1 MEFIYHNH
9 FKPAWWL
16 PGGHLQTLWSS
27 FKKRKFLF
35 KTVRERLILP
45 DKDFID
51 LDWVESNNSG
61 PIVVIMHG
69 LEGSIKSSY
78 VRGILSALKQHGF
91 RAVLMNFRGCSGEH
105 NHTSKAYHAGE
116 TSDFDFVVQTLH
128 QRYPSEKLAAIGFSL
143 GGNVLLKYLGET
155 HRNHLLSCAVAVSV
169 PFLLNRSAD
178 RMQAG
183 FSVIYQNKL
192 LALLRKKM
200 RNKNKFVP
208 LPVDV
213 NNIEKIKNFWQF
225 DTEITAKL
233 YNFKDANEYY
243 QQSSSAYYLSSIK
256 IPTLILHARND
267 PFLYADA
274 IPIQSALPACV
285 QLQLSKSG
293 GHVGF
298 VSGAIPGRARYWLE
312 EKIPDYIQNT
322 ICIKKM

>member
-1 MEFIYHNH
+1 MNVSN

-27 FKKRKFLF
+27 FKKRKILL

-45 DKDFID
+45 DEDFID

-61 PIVVIMHG
+61 PIVIVMHG

-78 VRGILSALKQHGF
+78 VRGILCALKENGF

-105 NHTSKAYHAGE
+105 NRTSKAYHAGE

-128 QRYPSEKLAAIGFSL
+128 KRYPLEKLVAIGFSL
-143 GGNVLLKYLGET
+143 GGNVLLKYIGET
-155 HRNHLLSCAVAVSV
+155 QKNNLLSCAVAVSV

-178 RMQAG
+178 RMQTG
-183 FSVIYQNKL
+183 FSIVYQKKL

-200 RNKNKFVP
+200 IDKNKISP
-208 LPVDV
+208 LPVDI
-213 NNIEKIKNFWQF
+213 NSIENFKNFWQF
-225 DTEITAKL
+225 DAEVTARL
-233 YNFKDANEYY
+233 YGFKDASEYY
-243 QQSSSAYYLSSIK
+243 KKSSSAYYLSSIK

-274 IPIQSALPACV
+274 IPLQSALPSCV

-298 VSGAIPGRARYWLE
+298 VAGSLPWRERYWLE
-312 EKIPDYIQNT
+312 EKIPDYIKNI
-322 ICIKKM
+322 ICIKK

>member
-1 MEFIYHNH
+1 MNVSHY
-9 FKPAWWL
+9 KPAWWL

-27 FKKRKFLF
+27 FKRRKFSL
-35 KTVRERLILP
+35 KTVRERFILP

-51 LDWVESNNSG
+51 LDWVESENNNSG
-61 PIVVIMHG
+61 PIVIVMHG

-78 VRGILSALKQHGF
+78 VRGILSALKHSGF

-105 NHTSKAYHAGE
+105 NHTTKAYHAGE
-116 TSDFDFVVQTLH
+116 TGDFDFLIQTLH
-128 QRYPSEKLAAIGFSL
+128 ARYPDTKLAAIGFSL

-155 HRNHLLSCAVAVSV
+155 QANNFLSCAVAVSV

-183 FSVIYQNKL
+183 FSIIYQKKL

-200 RNKNKFVP
+200 INKNKLLP
-208 LPVDV
+208 LPVDI
-213 NNIEKIKNFWQF
+213 NSIKNIKNFWQF
-225 DTEITAKL
+225 DADITAKL
-233 YNFKDANEYY
+233 YGFKDASEYY
-243 QQSSSAYYLSSIK
+243 KESSSAHYLSSIE

-274 IPIQSALPACV
+274 IPLQSMLPACV

-298 VSGAIPGRARYWLE
+298 VAGSLPWRARYWLE
-312 EKIPDYIQNT
+312 EKIPNYIKNT
-322 ICIKKM
+322 ICIKK